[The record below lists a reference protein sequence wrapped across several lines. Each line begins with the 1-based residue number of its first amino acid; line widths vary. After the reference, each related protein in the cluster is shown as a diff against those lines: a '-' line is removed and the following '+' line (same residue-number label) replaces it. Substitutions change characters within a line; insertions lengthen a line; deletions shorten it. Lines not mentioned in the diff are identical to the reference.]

1 MQFDRKEYLQKLI
14 SGEGNGMIK
23 IVTGIRRCGKSYLLF
38 NLYKQNLLSRG
49 VPTDHIIEMNLE
61 DRRNKKFRDPD
72 RLLEYIDSR
81 IPEDVQKI
89 WGEKDPAA
97 TEDRYF
103 VLLDEIQLVPEFE
116 DVLNSY
122 LQMGRVDVY
131 VTGSNAKFLSKDVIT
146 EFRGRGWE
154 IKVHPLS
161 FREYYEVA
169 GGEKQVALEQFY
181 LYGGLPGVMQ
191 KNSPQEKQSYLEEV
205 LDTVY
210 LKDVL
215 ERNHLRNADG
225 MRELLRI
232 LASTMGSSMN
242 VRKIANT
249 FRTHTNISIKP
260 ETLSAYLEHLQDA
273 FLIKEALRYDVK
285 GRKYIGTESKYY
297 FEDIGI
303 RNAVIGFRQVEFN
316 HTMENVIHNELCRM
330 GYTVDVGMVEVMKRD
345 ADGRQFRSR
354 LEIDFVVNMHD
365 ERLYIQSA
373 YRLSDSEK
381 MQQEQASLLNV
392 PDAFRKIIIDG
403 DRYHT
408 SYNNEGIL
416 IVGVYDLLLDSRT
429 LKKIK

>member
-1 MQFDRKEYLQKLI
+1 
-14 SGEGNGMIK
+14 MIK
-23 IVTGIRRCGKSYLLF
+23 IITGIRRCGKSFLLF

-49 VPTDHIIEMNLE
+49 VPSDHIIEMNLE

-81 IPEDVQKI
+81 LPEEVRNT
-89 WGEKDPAA
+89 WGYSTPIA
-97 TEDRYF
+97 TPERYF

-116 DVLNSY
+116 DVLNSF
-122 LQMGRVDVY
+122 LQMGKVDVF

-161 FREYYEVA
+161 FREYYEVV
-169 GGEKQVALEQFY
+169 GGEKQVALEQYY

-191 KNSPQEKQSYLEEV
+191 KDSPQEKQSYLEEV
-205 LDTVY
+205 LEAVY

-215 ERNHLRNADG
+215 ERNHLRNPDG

-232 LASTMGSSMN
+232 LASAMGSSMN

-249 FRTHTNISIKP
+249 FKSETTISIKP
-260 ETLSAYLEHLQDA
+260 ETLSTYIEHLEDA
-273 FLIKEALRYDVK
+273 FLISEALRYDVK

-303 RNAVIGFRQVEFN
+303 RNAAIGFRQIEFN
-316 HTMENVIHNELCRM
+316 HTMENVIYSELCRL
-330 GYTVDVGMVEVMKRD
+330 GYTVDVGMVEVMKRNIE
-345 ADGRQFRSR
+345 GKLSRTR
-354 LEIDFVVNMHD
+354 LEVDFVVNRHD
-365 ERLYIQSA
+365 QRLYIQSA
-373 YRLSDSEK
+373 YRLPDNEK

-392 PDAFRKIIIDG
+392 PDAFRKVIIDG
-403 DRYHT
+403 YRYHAN
-408 SYNNEGIL
+408 YNNEGVL
-416 IVGVYDLLLDSRT
+416 IVGIYEFLLDSQALDR
-429 LKKIK
+429 